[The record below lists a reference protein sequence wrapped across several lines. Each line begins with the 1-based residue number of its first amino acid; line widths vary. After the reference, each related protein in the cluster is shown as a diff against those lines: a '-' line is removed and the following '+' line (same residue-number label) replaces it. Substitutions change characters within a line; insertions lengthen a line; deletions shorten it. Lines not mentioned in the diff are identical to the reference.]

1 MATFPT
7 KLAEAFASQALE
19 LFYAMSVTD
28 AITNSEYEGQIK
40 DKASVLNVLTFGEI
54 QEHAYNGS
62 DMTADSLTES
72 NCQLTTSQAKYFY
85 FTVKDYDT
93 FRSYIKNPEMTI
105 QKQVASR
112 IKLVM
117 DTYVLGFYTDA
128 GADIIGTDFSTGTVT
143 VAVTTGVT
151 DHSATGFTSAMV
163 GKLFKAV
170 GHTKYYRVTA
180 YNSTSQIVISD
191 DLDDV
196 ATQYTGGAIAGGTA
210 FVIRGL
216 TAVQVT
222 SSTIFGK
229 ITDMATA
236 LNNNAVP
243 QNDRWLVLPASIAGV
258 LKQSVQYV
266 GTGAGSAE
274 AISNA
279 MNGRLPGM
287 FAGFK
292 VYEVPD
298 SYVTGD
304 STNGWHCLGGHK
316 SAICFAMGLTQNGV
330 EDAYKNFGKNYKALY
345 VYGAKVPDVRRTA
358 LVEGY
363 FKL

>member
-19 LFYAMSVTD
+19 ILYAASVTD

-40 DKASVLNVLTFGEI
+40 DKASVLNVLTFGAI
-54 QEHAYNGS
+54 SEHAYNGS
-62 DMTADSLTES
+62 DMSADSLTES
-72 NCQLTTSQAKYFY
+72 NCQLVTDQAKYIY
-85 FTVKDYDT
+85 FTVKSYDT
-93 FRSYIKNPEMTI
+93 FRSYIKNPEQTI
-105 QKQVASR
+105 QKQVANR
-112 IKLVM
+112 MKQVI

-128 GADIIGTDFSTGTVT
+128 GADAIGTDFSTGTVT
-143 VAVTTGVT
+143 VTVTTGVVT
-151 DHSATGFTSAMV
+151 HSATGFTSAMV
-163 GKLFKAV
+163 GRLFKAV

-180 YNSTSQIVISD
+180 YNSTSEIVISD

-196 ATQYTGGAIAGGTA
+196 ATQYTGGAISGGTA
-210 FVIRGL
+210 FVIRAL

-222 SSTIFGK
+222 KDTIFSK

-236 LNNNAVP
+236 LNNNAIP
-243 QNDRWLVLPASIAGV
+243 QMDRWLVLPSSIAGV
-258 LKQSVQYV
+258 LRQSSVY
-266 GTGAGSAE
+266 AG
-274 AISNA
+274 ISEGGRQVA
-279 MNGRLPGM
+279 MNGLLPRQ
-287 FAGFK
+287 FAGFD

-304 STNGWHCLGGHK
+304 LTNGWRCLGGHK
-316 SAICFAMGLTQNGV
+316 SAICFAMGLTENGV
-330 EDAYKNFGKNYKALY
+330 EDAYKNFGKNYKSLY
-345 VYGAKVPDVRRTA
+345 VYGAKVPDERRIA

>member
-7 KLAEAFASQALE
+7 KLAEAFASQAIEIL
-19 LFYAMSVTD
+19 YATSVFD

-40 DKASVLNVLTFGEI
+40 DKASILNVLTFGAI
-54 QEHAYNGS
+54 SEHIYNGG
-62 DMTADSLTES
+62 DMTADTLTES
-72 NCQLTTSQAKYFY
+72 NCQLVTDQAKYIY

-93 FRSYIKNPEMTI
+93 FRSYIKNPESTI

-112 IKLVM
+112 MKQVI
-117 DTYVLGFYTDA
+117 DTYVLTFYTDA
-128 GADIIGTDFSTGTVT
+128 KADIIGTDFSTGTVT
-143 VAVTTGVT
+143 VTVTTGVVA
-151 DHSATGFTSAMV
+151 HSATGFVAGMV

-170 GHTKYYRVTA
+170 GHSEYYRVTA
-180 YNSTSQIVISD
+180 YNSTSEIVISD

-216 TAVQVT
+216 TSVQVT
-222 SSTIFGK
+222 SATVFGK

-236 LNNNAVP
+236 LNNQAIP
-243 QNDRWLVLPASIAGV
+243 QNDRWLVLPSSIAGV
-258 LKQSVQYV
+258 LKQSVQFV
-266 GTGAGSAE
+266 GTGAGSAA
-274 AISNA
+274 AIENA
-279 MNGRLPGM
+279 LNGALPGM

-298 SYVTGD
+298 SYVAGN
-304 STNGWHCLGGHK
+304 STDGWHCLGGHK

-330 EDAYKNFGKNYKALY
+330 EDAYKNFGKNYKSLY
-345 VYGAKVPDVRRTA
+345 VYGAKVPDERRKA